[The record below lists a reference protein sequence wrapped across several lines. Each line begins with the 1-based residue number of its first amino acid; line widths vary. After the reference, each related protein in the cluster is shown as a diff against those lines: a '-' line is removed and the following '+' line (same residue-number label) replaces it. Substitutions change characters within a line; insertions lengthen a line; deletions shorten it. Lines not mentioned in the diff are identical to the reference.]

1 MSKKTTYGLSINK
14 TGKKKLAAPELP
26 YRPGK
31 PKSYQ
36 PKIGL
41 IGCGGITQSHLA
53 AYKKAGYQVVALCDV
68 NEANAEARRRE
79 FYPKAAIYSDYH
91 EILKRPDIEVV
102 DIATHP
108 EIRVK
113 MIRDAIHAGK
123 HILSQKPFVLDLK
136 TGRQLVD
143 AAEKAG
149 VCLAVNQNG
158 RWAPHFAYLRQ
169 AVKAGLIG
177 DVLAAHLSVHWNH
190 EWIAGTPFDSIKHAL
205 LYDFAIHWFD
215 ILNCFMQGRPA
226 KRVFA
231 SLTRAEVQKSKPPLL
246 GQVLVEYEG
255 AQASL
260 VFDAITSHG
269 PLDQTILVG
278 TKATITSQGES
289 LNKQKVTLHT
299 SQGSASPSLRG
310 AWFPDGFHG
319 TMAELLCAIEENR
332 EPDNS
337 ARHNLSSLALCFAAM
352 KSADN
357 GQPVKL

>member
-1 MSKKTTYGLSINK
+1 M
-14 TGKKKLAAPELP
+14 
-26 YRPGK
+26 
-31 PKSYQ
+31 
-36 PKIGL
+36 
-41 IGCGGITQSHLA
+41 
-53 AYKKAGYQVVALCDV
+53 
-68 NEANAEARRRE
+68 
-79 FYPKAAIYSDYH
+79 
-91 EILKRPDIEVV
+91 V

-149 VCLAVNQNG
+149 VRLAVNQNG

-260 VFDAITSHG
+260 VFDRLIKRSWLEQKRRSPARA
-269 PLDQTILVG
+269 
-278 TKATITSQGES
+278 KA
-289 LNKQKVTLHT
+289 
-299 SQGSASPSLRG
+299 
-310 AWFPDGFHG
+310 
-319 TMAELLCAIEENR
+319 
-332 EPDNS
+332 
-337 ARHNLSSLALCFAAM
+337 
-352 KSADN
+352 
-357 GQPVKL
+357 